1 MIKKIS
7 FSISENMPMYGNKNH
22 FELKKLSSIKDGDT
36 ANSSSWIFQTNH
48 IGTHIDFP
56 KHFCKTGKSLSDY
69 PNPIWIMDK
78 IGLVECGIDG
88 FEKEIDKVSNDIE
101 FLIWKSGFGEYRNQE
116 IYWKEQPVIPS
127 VFADLINQKFKNLI
141 FFGFDMISLT
151 SQLDKNEGK
160 KIHNKFLCDYEI
172 LIIEDMNLKV
182 VSNDEKINKVIVS
195 ALDVENAD
203 GSPCS
208 VHAFI

>member
-1 MIKKIS
+1 
-7 FSISENMPMYGNKNH
+7 
-22 FELKKLSSIKDGDT
+22 
-36 ANSSSWIFQTNH
+36 
-48 IGTHIDFP
+48 
-56 KHFCKTGKSLSDY
+56 
-69 PNPIWIMDK
+69 MDK
-78 IGLVECGIDG
+78 IGLIECGIDG

-101 FLIWKSGFGEYRNQE
+101 FLIWKSGFGEHRNQE

-141 FFGFDMISLT
+141 FGFDMISLT

-160 KIHNKFLCDYEI
+160 KIHKNFKDYEI

-182 VSNDEKINKVIVS
+182 VSDDEKINKVIVS
-195 ALDVENAD
+195 ALDIENAD

-208 VHAFI
+208 VYAFI

>member
-1 MIKKIS
+1 MWNWW
-7 FSISENMPMYGNKNH
+7 FR
-22 FELKKLSSIKDGDT
+22 
-36 ANSSSWIFQTNH
+36 
-48 IGTHIDFP
+48 
-56 KHFCKTGKSLSDY
+56 
-69 PNPIWIMDK
+69 
-78 IGLVECGIDG
+78 
-88 FEKEIDKVSNDIE
+88 KEIDKVSNDM
-101 FLIWKSGFGEYRNQE
+101 LIGKSGLESVEIKKYTGRNT
-116 IYWKEQPVIPS
+116 VIS

-195 ALDVENAD
+195 ALDVENAN